1 VLGREAAQVF
11 ADRHRDQ
18 GVDLR
23 SGVRVTEITVERPA
37 KRGEVAHV

>member
-1 VLGREAAQVF
+1 VF
-11 ADRHRDQ
+11 ADLHRDE

-23 SGVRVTEITVERPA
+23 SGVRVTEITGSSGRA

>member
-11 ADRHRDQ
+11 ADLHRDE

-23 SGVRVTEITVERPA
+23 SGVRVTESGRA